1 VIRSSRYVV
10 DPGATSIGGAK
21 PARSF
26 NWRLTRVHRGLFLC
40 FVFGLAQGC
49 YVYTPVITTP
59 APPAYISLEISDR
72 GRIGLGGLIGPA
84 ATRVEGVL
92 QSETDSLYA
101 VNVASV
107 GYLNGQS
114 NRWSGE
120 PLAVRKEFIAHVS
133 ERRFSRSRTA
143 LATSSVIG
151 GILLFALSRGL
162 LGSGT
167 TPGEPK
173 PGEPPSQN

>member
-1 VIRSSRYVV
+1 MIGSSRYVEA
-10 DPGATSIGGAK
+10 GGTSISGAK
-21 PARSF
+21 LACSF
-26 NWRLTRVHRGLFLC
+26 NWRLTRVYRGLFLC

-59 APPAYISLEISDR
+59 APSAYISLEISDR
-72 GRIGLGGLIGPA
+72 LIGPA

-143 LATSSVIG
+143 LATSSLIG